1 MTEFEV
7 CGFFVLYTVVLISQK
22 GCYVF
27 TPEEANTVSQRP
39 GKRRKINP
47 AKAPAEQNAELLFA
61 PLLKGIENIESTR
74 TRSELFESS
83 WRPKESTLKVHRSS
97 V

>member
-39 GKRRKINP
+39 EKRRKINP
-47 AKAPAEQNAELLFA
+47 AKAPAEQNADLLFA
-61 PLLKGIENIESTR
+61 PLLKGRENIESTR

-83 WRPKESTLKVHRSS
+83 WRPKENTLKVHRSS